1 MKKFFKKIAISSCLV
16 TSVFSSSLLVNAAKI
31 NEKSD
36 AMPDGTVVIGVTKF
50 EADQIVT
57 SGKTI
62 TATGN
67 FYRLYDDNETDPVI
81 YYYLG
86 AWYKLDEENNATAL
100 PEDEAFDE
108 IPVYYVNNEEK
119 MIEVPLEVNL
129 PEGYELAF
137 EANDENVKNI
147 SYNEG
152 VLTVPATLKEFTVLS
167 ESRDKSLSYVVEEFE
182 RTDDE
187 FEGKVESV
195 SSLESLKEALDN
207 KEEAIRLQGDIT
219 GLTETLPITYDV
231 YIDGN
236 GYKIEASGVP
246 IFHVVGNS
254 EDEVPTATLMLDNIS
269 LYNDTEAAVQ
279 VGSKGLLTD
288 KETKL
293 MADIGPN
300 AYIECDEVGVLV
312 YSKNSTVD
320 LWGEI
325 VINEDGAGIQG
336 NGTNTATQNFGDT
349 YIYVHDTA
357 KITANNKGLGL
368 YIPQDGEVNIAG
380 GTIEASTPVLMKS
393 GKLNVSDGTLTATG
407 EYVTPIKNNN
417 GGNPTGDVIFV
428 ELNNGYEGGK
438 ENDNIQITIT
448 GGELTSENGNILRVT
463 KTTET
468 DATYVVNASDLVNAT
483 LGNSVVYNYET
494 IEAQVATVEE
504 LKDSLLDKNV
514 SKVELMNDISDL
526 EEVLTVNHD
535 LEFNGNGHLIRT
547 TGDKNIFHVTGD
559 VNDEVPTATLT
570 LNNVSLYTDT
580 WAGVQVGSKGLLN
593 DKETKL
599 KAVINEDV
607 YIDSNE
613 VGVLVYSKNS
623 TVDFYGEIVINK
635 VGAGIQGNGVN
646 DENTNYGDTII
657 NVYEGSKITANN
669 DGLGLY
675 IPQDGEVN
683 IYGGTIEASTP
694 VLMKAGKLNLS
705 DGILTATGE
714 YVTPIK
720 NNNGGNPTGDTIF
733 VELNNGYEGAKEN
746 DNIQITITGGELTSE
761 NGNILRVTKTTETD
775 ATYVVNASDLVSAKV
790 DNSVIYDY
798 EEITAYADNETS
810 LKDALLEENVT
821 EIELT
826 KDIEALTET
835 LSVNHDVVF
844 NGNGHSITPTDDI
857 NIFHVTG
864 DANDE
869 VPTATLTLNNVKLYT
884 DTWAGVQV
892 GSKGLLTD
900 KETKL
905 KAIINKDVYIESNEV
920 GVLVYSKNSTVD
932 FYGEIVINK
941 VGAGIQGNG
950 VNDENTNY
958 GDTIVNVYEGSKIT
972 ANNKGLGLYIPQDGE
987 VNIYGG
993 TIEASTPVLMK
1004 AGKLNVTGGTLTAT
1018 GEYVTPIKNDNGG
1031 DATGDVIFVELNNG
1045 YEGAKENDNIQITIT
1060 GGTLSST
1067 NGNILRVTKTTETDA
1082 TYIVNADAYEKVVED
1097 NSELYN
1103 LK

>member
-1 MKKFFKKIAISSCLV
+1 MKKFFKKIAISSFV
-16 TSVFSSSLLVNAAKI
+16 ATSVLSSALLVNAAEI

-50 EADQIVT
+50 EAEEIVT

-67 FYRLYDDNETDPVI
+67 YHRLYDDNETDPVI

-86 AWYKLDEENNATAL
+86 AWYKLDEENNATTL
-100 PEDEAFDE
+100 TEDEAFEE
-108 IPVYYVNNEEK
+108 IAIYYVNNEEK
-119 MIEVPLEVNL
+119 MVEVPLEVNL
-129 PEGYELAF
+129 PEGYELVF
-137 EANDENVKNI
+137 EANDPNVRNI

-152 VLTVPATLKEFTVLS
+152 VLTVPATLKEFTVFAENEETGS
-167 ESRDKSLSYVVEEFE
+167 GYTVEEFA
-182 RTDDE
+182 RTNDE
-187 FEGKVESV
+187 FEGVVKSV
-195 SSLESLKEALDN
+195 SSLESLKEALNN

-219 GLTETLPITYDV
+219 GLTETLPITYNV

-254 EDEVPTATLMLDNIS
+254 EDEVPSAVLTVDNIN
-269 LYNDTEAAVQ
+269 LYNDTEAAIQ

-288 KETKL
+288 KETRL
-293 MADIGPN
+293 IADIGTN

-312 YSKNSTVD
+312 YSKNSEVH

-336 NGTNTATQNFGDT
+336 NGTNTATQNYGDT
-349 YIYVHDTA
+349 YVFVHDGA
-357 KITANNKGLGL
+357 KITANNNGLGL
-368 YIPQDGEVNIAG
+368 YIPQDGEVNIIG
-380 GTIEASTPVLMKS
+380 GVIEASTPVLTKS
-393 GKLNVSDGTLTATG
+393 GKLNVTGGTLKATG

-448 GGELTSENGNILRVT
+448 GGELASENGNILRVT

-468 DATYVVNASDLVNAT
+468 DATYIVNASDLVSAT

-494 IEAQVATVEE
+494 IEAKVATVDE
-504 LKDSLLDKNV
+504 LKDALLNKNV
-514 SKVELMNDISDL
+514 TKVELTQDIVDL
-526 EEVLTVNHD
+526 PETLAVNHD
-535 LEFNGNGHLIRT
+535 VEFNGNGHIIT
-547 TGDKNIFHVTGD
+547 ASGINIFHVTGD
-559 VNDEVPTATLT
+559 ANDEVPTATLT
-570 LNNVSLYTDT
+570 LNNVGLYTDT
-580 WAGVQVGSKGLLN
+580 WAGVQVGSKGLLT

-607 YIDSNE
+607 YIDADE

-623 TVDFYGEIVINK
+623 TVDFYGEIVING

-669 DGLGLY
+669 KGLGLY

-694 VLMKAGKLNLS
+694 VLTKAGKLNVT
-705 DGILTATGE
+705 GGTLTATGE
-714 YVTPIK
+714 YITPIK
-720 NNNGGNPTGDTIF
+720 NDNGGDATGDVIF

-746 DNIQITITGGELTSE
+746 DNIQITITGGELTST

-775 ATYVVNASDLVSAKV
+775 ATYIVNASGLVSAKV

-798 EEITAYADNETS
+798 EEITAYADNENS
-810 LKDALLEENVT
+810 LKDALLEENVA

-826 KDIEALTET
+826 QDIDALTET
-835 LSVNHDVVF
+835 LAVNHDVVF
-844 NGNGHSITPTDDI
+844 NGNGYSITIADDK

-864 DANDE
+864 DLNDE
-869 VPTATLTLNNVKLYT
+869 VPTAILTLNNVKLYT

-932 FYGEIVINK
+932 FYGEIAINK

-1004 AGKLNVTGGTLTAT
+1004 AGKLNVTGGTLKAT
-1018 GEYVTPIKNDNGG
+1018 GEYITPIKNDNGG

-1060 GGTLSST
+1060 GGELTST